1 MHGVVTNAHKHT
13 GRGMDS

>member
-13 GRGMDS
+13 GRGMDT